1 MSAGSQTVGNPLPE
15 RVRVERTRIVGTI
28 YDRADEIADL
38 GSSTILAQI
47 PGYAGRDG
55 EFRADVHE
63 QVARLCRTGLGALLD
78 KRRVTAADL
87 AATRRAAVRRAQS
100 GLPLTDYIT
109 AFRLGQQAFWKT
121 LVAHAGDSPA
131 AREATLSMVLPL
143 TRYCDLVSTQATHA
157 YLEYQQHQSAEA
169 GRDGRDLLE
178 CLLGG
183 TLPDRGPLTATAA
196 AHGIGVTSPERL
208 VVVTVTVR
216 ATRDRRTGEATET
229 EAPHLVAAA
238 LARTAVN
245 GHRTLAVV
253 RDPGA
258 RDSEIVA
265 VAGLGHTGTVE
276 ELCTRLRC
284 TRESLAGDGITTA
297 VGVSTVS
304 AGIEYLPRARQE
316 SHAALGLLPEDGGV
330 MALPELSP
338 FRYLVL
344 NSDEIARNLVDPRIS
359 RALTDDQAKGA
370 VLAETIRAFVAADM
384 NLREAADALRIHHNT
399 AKYRLR
405 RIQQLTGRN
414 IRSVTDLVE
423 LLVAIELRAVPEPA
437 VRAL

>member
-1 MSAGSQTVGNPLPE
+1 MSAGSQTVEDPLPE
-15 RVRVERTRIVGTI
+15 RVRAERARIVGSI
-28 YDRADEIADL
+28 YHRAEEVAES
-38 GSSTILAQI
+38 GSSAILAQI

-63 QVARLCRTGLGALLD
+63 QVARLCRTGLGALLG

-87 AATRRAAVRRAQS
+87 TATRRAAVRRAQA

-109 AFRLGQQAFWKT
+109 AFRLGQQSFWKS
-121 LVAHAGDSPA
+121 LVSHAGDSPA

-178 CLLGG
+178 YLLAG
-183 TLPDRGPLTATAA
+183 TVPDRGPLLATAA
-196 AHGIGVTSPERL
+196 AHGIGPAGTERL
-208 VVVTVTVR
+208 VVVTGTVR
-216 ATRDRRTGEATET
+216 GTRDPHAGRPSET
-229 EAPHLVAAA
+229 EAPHLVSAA

-245 GHRTLAVV
+245 GYRTLAVV

-258 RDSEIVA
+258 PDPEIVA
-265 VAGLGHTGTVE
+265 VAGLGRTGTIE
-276 ELCTRLRC
+276 ELCARLRR
-284 TRESLAGDGITTA
+284 THDSLAGEGIPTA
-297 VGVSTVS
+297 LGISTVTT
-304 AGIEYLPRARQE
+304 GIGYLPRAWQE
-316 SHAALGLLPEDGGV
+316 ARTALELLPGDGGV
-330 MALPELSP
+330 LALPELSP

-344 NSDEIARNLVDPRIS
+344 SSGETARNLVDPRIA
-359 RALTDDQAKGA
+359 RTLTDDQAKGA
-370 VLAETIRAFVAADM
+370 VLANTIRAFVAADM

-423 LLVAIELRAVPEPA
+423 LLVAIELRATTR
-437 VRAL
+437 RAGREL